1 MRRSLVGKSKSAE
14 AQEFRRYAFENLQL
28 MKRQLIDRTYHIA
41 PYREL
46 IVTEPK
52 RRLIM
57 VGSFRD
63 KVLQHCLC
71 DYVLL
76 PKLKDKFIPESYAGQ
91 TGKGTLFGLN
101 RLSEN
106 LSGFYVEHGLN
117 GYILKCDISKF
128 FYSIDHEKMKRVI
141 AQHFDDEG
149 VRWICNLLIDS
160 TDGPGLPLGNQASQV
175 FALMFLMR
183 LDEMITSEMGFKRYG
198 RYMDDFYVISEDRE
212 ALKVLLNEIKAL
224 LADLG
229 LSLNNKTEIVP
240 LRKGI
245 KFLGFHFYVTDDGTV
260 IRLVN
265 GAKKRSLK
273 KKVRKLAIKVRN
285 GEMSR
290 FEFMVIYY
298 AILNHLGNGNCKR
311 LIASLNDMVD
321 DLLKDN
327 HFEIS
332 EETGCATI

>member
-1 MRRSLVGKSKSAE
+1 MRRSLVGRSKSAE
-14 AQEFRRYAFENLQL
+14 AQEFKRYAFENLQL
-28 MKRQLIDRTYHIA
+28 MKRQLMGRTYEIA

-91 TGKGTLFGLN
+91 KGKGTLVGLN

-106 LSGFYVEHGLN
+106 LSDFYAEHGLD

-128 FYSIDHEKMKRVI
+128 FYSIDHEKMKRVV

-149 VRWICNLLIDS
+149 IRWICNLLIDS
-160 TDGPGLPLGNQASQV
+160 TDGVGLPLGNQASQV
-175 FALMFLMR
+175 FALMFLMS
-183 LDEMITSEMGFKRYG
+183 LDEMITVEKGFRRYG

-212 ALKVLLNEIKAL
+212 ALKTLLNEIRVL
-224 LADLG
+224 LAGLG
-229 LSLNNKTEIVP
+229 LSLNDKTEIVP

-245 KFLGFHFYVTDDGTV
+245 KFLGFHFYVTDDGKV

-265 GAKKRSLK
+265 GAKKRGIK
-273 KKVRKLAIKVRN
+273 KKVRKLAAKVCA

-290 FEFMVIYY
+290 LEFFVIYNSM
-298 AILNHLGNGNCKR
+298 IDHLSHGNCKR
-311 LIASLNDMVD
+311 LIASLNEMVD
-321 DLLKDN
+321 GLLKTD

-332 EETGCATI
+332 EETGCDTI